1 MASINALL
9 SNCKV
14 YVYPGDHN
22 PPHFHLR
29 GPDSRASVDMV
40 TFEVIAGKASKKD
53 LAEVKEWAAKPE
65 NLAVLVL
72 EWRRL
77 NERE

>member
-1 MASINALL
+1 MASIDAPL

-14 YVYPGDHN
+14 YIYPGDHN
-22 PPHFHLR
+22 PPHFHLT
-29 GPDSRASVDMV
+29 GPNSRASIDMV
-40 TFEVIAGKASKKD
+40 TLEIIAGKASKKD

-65 NLAVLVL
+65 NLAALVW

>member
-1 MASINALL
+1 MASINAHLT
-9 SNCKV
+9 NCKV

-22 PPHFHLR
+22 PPHFHLK
-29 GPDSRASVDMV
+29 GPNSRASVDMMS
-40 TFEVIAGKASKKD
+40 FEVIAGKASKKD
-53 LAEVKEWAAKPE
+53 LAEIKEWATKPE
-65 NLAVLVL
+65 NLAVLVS

>member
-1 MASINALL
+1 MASINAPL

-14 YVYPGDHN
+14 YIYPGDHN
-22 PPHFHLR
+22 PPHFHLK
-29 GPDSRASVDMV
+29 GPNSRASIDIV
-40 TFEVIAGKASKKD
+40 TLEVIAGKASKTD
-53 LAEVKEWAAKPE
+53 LAEVRAWAAEPE
-65 NLAVLVL
+65 NLTALVS

>member
-1 MASINALL
+1 MASIDAPL
-9 SNCKV
+9 SSCKV

-22 PPHFHLR
+22 PLHFHLK
-29 GPDSRASVDMV
+29 GPDSRASIDIVSLDYRGEGIEKV
-40 TFEVIAGKASKKD
+40 D
-53 LAEVKEWAAKPE
+53 LAEVREWAAKPE
-65 NLAVLVL
+65 NLAVLVS

>member
-1 MASINALL
+1 MASIDAPL

-14 YVYPGDHN
+14 YIYPGDHH

-29 GPDSRASVDMV
+29 GPDSRASVEIMSM
-40 TFEVIAGKASKKD
+40 EIIAGKASKRD
-53 LAEVKEWAAKPE
+53 LAEIKGWAAKPE
-65 NLAVLVL
+65 NLALLVS

>member
-1 MASINALL
+1 MMTLEI
-9 SNCKV
+9 
-14 YVYPGDHN
+14 
-22 PPHFHLR
+22 
-29 GPDSRASVDMV
+29 
-40 TFEVIAGKASKKD
+40 IAGKASKRD

-65 NLAVLVL
+65 NLAVLVS